1 MLLSRKSPTMKRL
14 FTASLL
20 CLGAAAG
27 AQTNVLGK
35 VADVQG
41 IVTISDGATMSTAV
55 PGTLITDGN
64 RVVTATSGAARLT
77 MDNGC
82 VINLK
87 PNESLT
93 IKGGISCRDLLAAI
107 QSVGSN
113 PALAAAAGGGGG
125 GVGMGTGLAV
135 GAGALLAAGLAGGG
149 GGGSSSP
156 NGGGTGGGTGGGGGG
171 IPVVPISGQ

>member
-1 MLLSRKSPTMKRL
+1 MIKRL
-14 FTASLL
+14 FFASLL

-27 AQTNVLGK
+27 AENAVLGK
-35 VADVQG
+35 VAEVQG
-41 IVTISDGATMSTAV
+41 IVTVSDGATMSTAI
-55 PGTLITDGN
+55 PGTVITDGN

-93 IKGGISCRDLLAAI
+93 IKGGLSCRELLAAV
-107 QSVGSN
+107 QSVASN
-113 PALAAAAGGGGG
+113 TAGAAVGGGAGGGGLG
-125 GVGMGTGLAV
+125 AGLA
-135 GAGALLAAGLAGGG
+135 AGAVLAAGLAGGG
-149 GGGSSSP
+149 GGS
-156 NGGGTGGGTGGGGGG
+156 GGGSGTGGGGA